1 MALWRELK
9 LLVTSSTHLFEDR
22 IVSQIITLDGGIAD
36 KIVDRIG
43 IIRQLGKRFE
53 KNNNV

>member
-9 LLVTSSTHLFEDR
+9 LLVTPSAHLFEDR
-22 IVSQIITLDGGIAD
+22 IVSQIVTLDGGIAD

-43 IIRQLGKRFE
+43 IIRQLGKLFE
-53 KNNNV
+53 TNNNV

>member
-9 LLVTSSTHLFEDR
+9 LLVTPSVHLFEDR

-53 KNNNV
+53 TNNNV

>member
-9 LLVTSSTHLFEDR
+9 LLVTPSAHLFEDR
-22 IVSQIITLDGGIAD
+22 IVSQIVTLDGGIAD

-53 KNNNV
+53 TNNNV